1 MTLQLDMVRL
11 FRAELDLCK
20 LTPRETVVV
29 LTEGDDKRDYAD
41 AFLAAAGEIGA
52 TSFQLNLTKRAARPG
67 DRVKRT
73 SLSGNQ
79 PAIDALKR
87 ADMVIDLVGLLW
99 SAEQKAITETGARML
114 LVREPFEVLA
124 RMFPRESLR
133 RRVEAAQRMLAGAK
147 ELRITSSAGTDV
159 TYRLGAYPV
168 MTQYGYTDTPGRW
181 DHFAGG
187 FVYTG
192 AYDDGVDGR
201 VVVNTGD
208 ILFPFMRYASE
219 PIALTIERGRVT
231 RIDAA
236 GVEGELLR
244 SFIARFDDPRAYAIS
259 HIGWGMDETALWD
272 YMGTA
277 RNGAVATGCDGRAYY
292 GNVLFSTGPNQE
304 LGGKNDTPCHL
315 DMPLRN
321 CTVRLDGERIIENGA
336 LVPQELRAEG
346 M

>member
-1 MTLQLDMVRL
+1 MTQNLDMIRL
-11 FRAELDLCK
+11 FKAELALCK
-20 LTPRETVVV
+20 VTPEETLVV
-29 LTEGDDKRDYAD
+29 LTEGEDKRDYAD
-41 AFLAAAGEIGA
+41 AFLAAAAEIGA
-52 TSFQLNLTKRAARPG
+52 TSFQLNLTKRTARPA
-67 DRVKRT
+67 DKVKRT

-79 PAIDALKR
+79 PAIEALKG
-87 ADMVIDLVGLLW
+87 ADIVIDLVGLLW
-99 SAEQKAITETGARML
+99 SAEQKEITDTGTRML

-133 RRVEAAQRMLAGAK
+133 HRVEAAQRLLAGAQ
-147 ELRITSSAGTDV
+147 ELRISSPAGTDV

-168 MTQYGYTDTPGRW
+168 ITQYGYTDTPGRW

-201 VVVNTGD
+201 VVINTGD
-208 ILFPFMRYASE
+208 ILYPFMRYASE

-236 GVEGELLR
+236 GVDGELLR
-244 SFIARFDDPRAYAIS
+244 TFIQRFNDPRAYAIS
-259 HIGWGMDETALWD
+259 HIGWGLDETALWD

-277 RNGAVATGCDGRAYY
+277 RNGANATGCDGRAYY

-321 CTVRLDGERIIENGA
+321 CTVRLDGKCIIENGTI
-336 LVPQELRAEG
+336 LPKELRAEG

>member
-1 MTLQLDMVRL
+1 MTQKLDMIRL
-11 FRAELDLCK
+11 FRAELNLCK
-20 LTPRETVVV
+20 VTPQETLVV

-41 AFLAAAGEIGA
+41 AFLAAGAEIGA
-52 TSFQLNLTKRAARPG
+52 TSFQLNLTKQAPRPG
-67 DRVKRT
+67 DKSKRT

-79 PAIDALKR
+79 PAIEALKR
-87 ADMVIDLVGLLW
+87 ADIVIDLVGLLW
-99 SAEQKAITETGARML
+99 SAEQKEITDSGTRML

-133 RRVEAAQRMLAGAK
+133 GRVETAQRMLAGAR
-147 ELRITSSAGTDV
+147 ELRISSPAGTDV

-192 AYDDGVDGR
+192 AYDDGVDGT
-201 VVVNTGD
+201 VVINTGD
-208 ILFPFMRYASE
+208 ILFPFMRYSNE
-219 PIALTIERGRVT
+219 PISLTIERGMVT

-236 GVEGELLR
+236 GVDGELLR
-244 SFIARFDDPRAYAIS
+244 SFVQRFNDPRAYAVS
-259 HIGWGMDETALWD
+259 HIGWGMDETAQWD

-277 RNGAVATGCDGRAYY
+277 RDGATATGCDGRAFY
-292 GNVLFSTGPNQE
+292 GNVLFSTGPNLE
-304 LGGKNDTPCHL
+304 LGGKNDTACHL

-321 CTVRLDGERIIENGA
+321 CTLRLDGQCIIENGMI
-336 LVPQELRAEG
+336 LPKELRAEG